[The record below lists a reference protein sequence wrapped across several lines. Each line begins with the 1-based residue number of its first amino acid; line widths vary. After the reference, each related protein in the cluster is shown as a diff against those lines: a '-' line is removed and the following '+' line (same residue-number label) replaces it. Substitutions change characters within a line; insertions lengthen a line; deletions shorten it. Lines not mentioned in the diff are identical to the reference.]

1 MPAAAAAATAAATQ
15 RRQTGAA
22 GRKNRARTP
31 PLRRSGPART
41 GCRIRGLPAGSFAAH
56 GVRPDVR
63 PAVRRCGAAP
73 PAGHL
78 CPLPAPAAVQ
88 ASQVCL
94 HAVLTPAAK
103 HRPSGN
109 LASVPRPGTGPPIPS
124 GARDG
129 RNLFRSIGRPAGRPE
144 IVRHACSRAARPA
157 ADHRPAPPPPAKYDP
172 CRRHPACPPALRPP
186 GLTIS

>member
-1 MPAAAAAATAAATQ
+1 MPAAAAAVATQ

-31 PLRRSGPART
+31 ASADPALPAPAAASGVCPRVLLPYT
-41 GCRIRGLPAGSFAAH
+41 GCGRTCGA
-56 GVRPDVR
+56 
-63 PAVRRCGAAP
+63 AVRRCGAAP

-94 HAVLTPAAK
+94 HTVRIPAAK

-109 LASVPRPGTGPPIPS
+109 LASVPRPGTGPPTPS

-129 RNLFRSIGRPAGRPE
+129 RMDGWTE
-144 IVRHACSRAARPA
+144 VVRHACSRAALPA